1 MKPEKK
7 MSQEQFDEQLRRE
20 FSRAD
25 EAQKRVLD
33 KIMSMSEEERR
44 PLGFPDRKRRKNFSE
59 RELPHPAEMSPGALS
74 GWLLWLPLL
83 RSA

>member
-44 PLGFPDRKRRKNFSE
+44 QMAAGVPGPE
-59 RELPHPAEMSPGALS
+59 TPEELL
-74 GWLLWLPLL
+74 
-83 RSA
+83 